1 MCRPIARAAATTCW
15 RSAEPSSPG
24 GVPTATIC
32 SSPCATLAATSVE
45 KRSRPAC
52 SFLCTMASRPGSK
65 IGILPCFS
73 RPILRSSRSRQNTEL
88 PASARQA
95 PVTSPT
101 YPVPTTVTFMRPSRG
116 QFELLGAPRRIRLPA
131 AARRAAPV
139 ELARLEAAGLAPIA
153 RQAPRMP
160 VHEAAHELQISPLVG
175 RAGGDDLRLEQAVEA
190 EERRIALELLAH
202 QPVGLLGAFRVEGLL
217 EHGVEK
223 VERRVALEVAGEER
237 QAFLGASAF
246 AVGLEQALR
255 HEGEVRRVLRFDT
268 LPVLHRLVQVA
279 LAFLEIAEQQA
290 RAHAL
295 AVRVQ
300 RRLEVAARRIR
311 PRLRGFGGGQLA
323 VVLGEVARVRLHQLG
338 HLDGAVPILLLLVD
352 LEEVAP
358 RRGGLRAVLELPER
372 LFGAVEDSGL
382 EVVLAELGE
391 RDQLL
396 LRAEARSV
404 EEVLVHA
411 DRTVVLPAPA
421 EQAAEREVQ
430 LDRLGVD
437 LHHLDERLDRLVG
450 LLVQQEVEALE
461 VRARQ
466 RARLGHDLA
475 DVDARGDPAQAEEER
490 KAEQPPVFELHGSR
504 SSAASPAAPTRP
516 TRSCAGGTRS
526 RGAGAAPVPGAT
538 ARRRTHRRRKRRRG
552 PG

>member
-101 YPVPTTVTFMRPSRG
+101 YPVPTTVTFMGPSRG
-116 QFELLGAPRRIRLPA
+116 EFELFGAARRIGLPA
-131 AARRAAPV
+131 AAGGAAPV
-139 ELARLEAAGLAPIA
+139 ELARLEAAGLAAIA
-153 RQAPRMP
+153 RQAPGVPM
-160 VHEAAHELQISPLVG
+160 HEAAHQLEIPALVR
-175 RAGGDDLRLEQAVEA
+175 RARADDLRLEQAVEA

-255 HEGEVRRVLRFDT
+255 HEGEVRRVLRFDA

-279 LAFLEIAEQQA
+279 LAFLEVAQEQA

-300 RRLEVAARRIR
+300 RRLEVAARRIG

-358 RRGGLRAVLELPER
+358 RRCGLRAVLEFPER

-382 EVVLAELGE
+382 EVVLAELGK

-396 LRAEARSV
+396 LGAEAGSL
-404 EEVLVHA
+404 EQVLVHA
-411 DRTVVLPAPA
+411 DRTVVLAAPA
-421 EQAAEREVQ
+421 EEAAEREVQ
-430 LDRLGVD
+430 LDRLRID

-450 LLVQQEVEALE
+450 LLVQQEVEPLE

-466 RARLGHDLA
+466 RARLGDDLA
-475 DVDARGDPAQAEEER
+475 DVDARRHPPQPEEER
-490 KAEQPPVFELHGSR
+490 QPEQPPVLEFDHQSSGTGGRAR
-504 SSAASPAAPTRP
+504 SASVG
-516 TRSCAGGTRS
+516 CGGTRLLS
-526 RGAGAAPVPGAT
+526 T
-538 ARRRTHRRRKRRRG
+538 E
-552 PG
+552 